1 MDNKYLNT
9 ESNQRTFKVPED
21 YFANLESRVLANIDS
36 SITPIPKV
44 VPLYKNRYIWTTAAA
59 AIALLFGIKFFFT
72 PNSNTLN
79 KDSIESYLEYNQ
91 SFSLNNDIINALD
104 EEDFNDLKDN
114 IEIKQ
119 SQIDHYVLSHID
131 IEYYL
136 NE

>member
-9 ESNQRTFKVPED
+9 KDPKDTFKVPED

-36 SITPIPKV
+36 SITPTPKI

-59 AIALLFGIKFFFT
+59 AIALLFGIKFFFS
-72 PNSNTLN
+72 PDSNSLN
-79 KDSIESYLEYNQ
+79 KDSIENYLEYNQ